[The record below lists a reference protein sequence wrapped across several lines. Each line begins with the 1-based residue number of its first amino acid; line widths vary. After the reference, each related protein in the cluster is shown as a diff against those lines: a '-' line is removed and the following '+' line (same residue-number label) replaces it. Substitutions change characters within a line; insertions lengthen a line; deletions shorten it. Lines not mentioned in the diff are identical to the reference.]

1 MFLDDLEAR
10 ESGNHNA
17 QMEYAPAK
25 PLKRVRAPTVDSI
38 SIHETRCIDL
48 IRRTTSGKWIMPND
62 TFSAYDDAGNRYTV
76 HVRRTLIE
84 TRGAGE
90 RRVVEGLRSYHLSDG
105 GAVDRIDADSFAIAA
120 NGTALRLRPVG
131 A

>member
-1 MFLDDLEAR
+1 
-10 ESGNHNA
+10 
-17 QMEYAPAK
+17 
-25 PLKRVRAPTVDSI
+25 
-38 SIHETRCIDL
+38 
-48 IRRTTSGKWIMPND
+48 MPND
-62 TFSAYDDAGNRYTV
+62 TFSAYDEAGNRYTI

-105 GAVDRIDADSFAIAA
+105 AAVDRFDADSFAIAA
-120 NGTALRLRPVG
+120 NGLALKLRPAG

>member
-1 MFLDDLEAR
+1 
-10 ESGNHNA
+10 
-17 QMEYAPAK
+17 
-25 PLKRVRAPTVDSI
+25 
-38 SIHETRCIDL
+38 
-48 IRRTTSGKWIMPND
+48 MPND
-62 TFSAYDDAGNRYTV
+62 TFSAYDEAGNRYTI

-105 GAVDRIDADSFAIAA
+105 AVVDRIDAHSFAIAA
-120 NGTALRLRPVG
+120 NGLALKLRPAG